1 MAGFA
6 IKRPGHRRSLISVV
20 SMIDVMMILLFFF
33 MVTSTYLNLD
43 MIPALQKADDP
54 PATAPNTTAPN
65 TTAPNTTPSSTTPS
79 TTLMIRI
86 SADGSTM
93 VGGQSLDP
101 AALTSLLKT
110 RLATDPLT
118 PIVLFPSGAALL
130 QDLIRTMDVVTK
142 SGAVRVKVIRIE
154 AAK

>member
-43 MIPALQKADDP
+43 MVPALQKADDP
-54 PATAPNTTAPN
+54 PAPNTTAP
-65 TTAPNTTPSSTTPS
+65 STTPS

>member
-6 IKRPGHRRSLISVV
+6 LKRPAPRRSLISVV

-43 MIPALQKADDP
+43 MVPALQKSDDTP
-54 PATAPNTTAPN
+54 GPATADPGPA
-65 TTAPNTTPSSTTPS
+65 

-86 SADGSTM
+86 AADGQAM
-93 VGGQSLDP
+93 VGGQSYDT
-101 AALTSLLKT
+101 AALAALLQT
-110 RLATDPLT
+110 RLTAAPLT
-118 PIVLFPSGAALL
+118 PVVLFPSGAAHL
-130 QDLIRTMDVVTK
+130 QDLIGVMDVVTR

-154 AAK
+154 AAP